1 MREALFL
8 VLAALLE
15 SGGDALVRWG
25 LRGGRLAGFILGAI
39 TLFVYGLAVNL
50 PKWDF
55 SRLMGV
61 YIAVFFVVSQAIS
74 LTVFHE
80 RLKPPIAVGGLLVI
94 AGGLVMTLWHS
105 S

>member
-55 SRLMGV
+55 SRLMGL
-61 YIAVFFVVSQAIS
+61 YIIIFFFVAQAVAVLI
-74 LTVFHE
+74 FHE
-80 RLKPPIAVGGLLVI
+80 EIEVSVIAGGGLVLV
-94 AGGLVMTLWHS
+94 GGLVMTFYRG
-105 S
+105 